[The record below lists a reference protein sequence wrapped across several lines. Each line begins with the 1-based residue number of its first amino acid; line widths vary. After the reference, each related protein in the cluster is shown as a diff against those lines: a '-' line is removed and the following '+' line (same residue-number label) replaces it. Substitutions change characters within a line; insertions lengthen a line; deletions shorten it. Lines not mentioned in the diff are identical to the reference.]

1 MLHNHNQSSQPIA
14 DYSLVIDFWFSNHD
28 KWFAKDPQFD
38 LAITNQFLPL
48 YKEAAESK
56 LDEWQ
61 KEPLSMLALIIVLDQ
76 FPRNMFRDNPM
87 AYDLDKLAVT
97 LTKKAIKLGFNKEL
111 KGNSNYLKFLYMP
124 LMHSENFNNQKL
136 SLKLFGELADKK
148 TCQYARAHYDI
159 ILLFHRFP
167 HRNKILN
174 RISTRQKIEFLKN
187 LSISF

>member
-1 MLHNHNQSSQPIA
+1 MLHNYNQSAPII
-14 DYSLVIDFWFSNHD
+14 DYNQVIDFWFNNQD

-38 LAITNQFLPL
+38 LVITNQFLPL

-61 KEPLSMLALIIVLDQ
+61 KEPLSMLALVIVLDQ
-76 FPRNMFRDNPM
+76 FPRNIFRDDPR
-87 AYDLDKLAVT
+87 AYDLDKLAVS

-136 SLKLFGELADKK
+136 SLKLFGGLADKK
-148 TCQYARAHYDI
+148 TYQYARAHYDI
-159 ILLFHRFP
+159 ILVFHRFP

-174 RISTRQKIEFLKN
+174 RISTRQEIEFLKTPD
-187 LSISF
+187 SSF